1 MITQIELF
9 EYSKLTPLDYFV
21 GLQEGGGMQHEVGYT
36 DELCLAFWKNVK
48 INSDEQ
54 HAINAH
60 ELQSALR
67 LTVGFSN
74 VYCEL

>member
-36 DELCLAFWKNVK
+36 DELCLAF
-48 INSDEQ
+48 
-54 HAINAH
+54 
-60 ELQSALR
+60 
-67 LTVGFSN
+67 
-74 VYCEL
+74 